1 MNSFQFYIDQYRF
14 RKWKDMPDFV
24 VDIKDE
30 AMEKLSAASFP
41 KGKDEQ
47 YLYTDIAS
55 LLQENRC
62 LYQPSEE
69 QLTFDKINRF
79 LDSDLPDLNSYSLIF
94 NNGFHVHK
102 ESVHVLPGGIVVG
115 SFLSTVRQFSEEYE
129 KFFTD
134 YSLPDDILINLNA
147 MLSGD
152 GFFVFV
158 PANMKPGK
166 PIQITNLFHGNGNVL
181 TQPRN
186 LIIMEP
192 GSSADILLCDY
203 TLSDESFMCNDV
215 TDVVLAEGASL
226 NLTRLQK
233 VNGTSHL
240 FTHTNVRQKMSSH
253 MTTHYISL
261 NGATIRND
269 LKVNLTGKEAEHY
282 VKGLA
287 FTQQS
292 GHIDNDVHIVHA
304 SPDCRSNQL
313 FKHIL
318 SDISTGAFTGRIVV
332 DEGAQKT
339 LAYQRSSNILLDA
352 KAKMNIRPQLEI
364 YADDVKCSHG
374 ATVGQLD
381 NEALFY
387 LRSRGIGKKEAQKI
401 LLQAFAEETLE
412 GISSKEI
419 KNEMIRLVEQK
430 MVENFPV

>member
-1 MNSFQFYIDQYRF
+1 
-14 RKWKDMPDFV
+14 MPDFIT
-24 VDIKDE
+24 DIKDE
-30 AMEKLSAASFP
+30 AMEKLSMACFP
-41 KGKDEQ
+41 SKKDER

-55 LLQENRC
+55 LLKQNRC
-62 LYQPSEE
+62 LYRPSEE
-69 QLTFDKINRF
+69 LLTFDEASRF
-79 LDSDLPDLNSYSLIF
+79 LDSDFPDLNSYSMLF

-102 ESVHVLPGGIVVG
+102 ELVHVLPGGIVIG
-115 SFLSTVRQFSEEYE
+115 SFLSTVRQFSKEYE
-129 KFFTD
+129 QFFMN
-134 YSLPDDILINLNA
+134 YHLPDDILINLNT

-152 GFFVFV
+152 GFFIFV
-158 PANMKPGK
+158 PAGMKPGK
-166 PIQITNLFHGNGNVL
+166 PIQINHLLHGNEHVL

-192 GSSADILLCDY
+192 GSSADVLIGDY
-203 TLSDESFMCNDV
+203 TLSDGAFMCNDV
-215 TDVVLAEGASL
+215 TEVILAKGASL
-226 NLTRLQK
+226 NLTRLQN
-233 VNGTSHL
+233 VNSASHL
-240 FTHTNVRQKMSSH
+240 LTHTNVRQQMSSR

-261 NGATIRND
+261 NGATVRND
-269 LKVNLTGKEAEHY
+269 LKVVFSEKDAEHD

-292 GHIDNDVHIVHA
+292 GHVDNDVHIIHA

-318 SDISTGAFTGRIVV
+318 SDVSTGAFTGRIVV

-339 LAYQRSSNILLDA
+339 LAYQRSSNILLDT

-381 NEALFY
+381 AESLFY
-387 LRSRGIGKKEAQKI
+387 LQSRGIGREEAQKI
-401 LLQAFAEETLE
+401 LLRAFAEETLE
-412 GISSKEI
+412 GISCKEI
-419 KNEMIRLVEQK
+419 KNEMMRLVEQK